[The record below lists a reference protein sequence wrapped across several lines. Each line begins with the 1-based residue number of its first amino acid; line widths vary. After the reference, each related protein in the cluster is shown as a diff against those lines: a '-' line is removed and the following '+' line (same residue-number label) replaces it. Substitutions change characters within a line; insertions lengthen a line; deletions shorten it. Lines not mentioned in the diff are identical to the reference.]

1 MKVQDA
7 PLDLRLMRLAHLLLT
22 EGSVSRTALLTGQ
35 SQPAVSAALKRLRQI
50 TGDPLLVRSG
60 ARLVPTER
68 GLEFRD
74 GLGRILDEMDRL
86 LDAAEAFAP
95 AAQRGRLRILAANC
109 YGTFLMPRIVEL
121 ARRAAPDIEVHFG
134 RMPEDGD
141 ILRPLEQGEL
151 DLVIG
156 NGPVPPDSLRMAPLF
171 DSEIVCM
178 MRPAHP
184 LARRTRLT
192 MAEYLDLDHLS
203 PTAIKGGAL
212 NPISGRLGQL
222 GLHRRVAVTVPEY
235 NAVPYVLAR
244 NDVVFTTG
252 RAFAEHV
259 AAQMPLALVGAPREF
274 GPMRF
279 YMLWHERAHQS
290 GAGRWLRGLV
300 RQAAADM
307 NAEAP
312 FPGGAA
318 RHPIS
323 AGV

>member
-1 MKVQDA
+1 MRIQDA
-7 PLDLRLMRLAHLLLT
+7 ALDLRLMRLAHLLLT
-22 EGSVSRTALLTGQ
+22 ECSVSRTALFTGQ
-35 SQPAVSAALKRLRQI
+35 SQPAVSAALRRLRQI

-68 GLEFRD
+68 GIEFRD
-74 GLGRILDEMDRL
+74 GLARILGEMDRL
-86 LDAAEAFAP
+86 LDSPEAFAP
-95 AAQRGRLRILAANC
+95 GQLRGRLRILAANC

-121 ARRAAPDIEVHFG
+121 ARSAAPDIHVDFC

-141 ILRPLEQGEL
+141 IVRPLEEGEL
-151 DLVIG
+151 DLVIA
-156 NGPVPPDSLRMAPLF
+156 NGPVPPESLRIAPLF
-171 DSEIVCM
+171 ESEIVCI

-184 LARRTRLT
+184 LARRKRLS
-192 MAEYLDLDHLS
+192 MAEYLELDHLS
-203 PTAIKGGAL
+203 PTVIKGGPL

-244 NDVVFTTG
+244 NDLVFTTG

-259 AAQMPLALVGAPREF
+259 STQVPLALVGAPREF

-290 GAGRWLRGLV
+290 GAGRWLRSIV
-300 RQAAADM
+300 KQAAQDM
-307 NAEAP
+307 NADAP
-312 FPGGAA
+312 VSEPA
-318 RHPIS
+318 R
-323 AGV
+323 A